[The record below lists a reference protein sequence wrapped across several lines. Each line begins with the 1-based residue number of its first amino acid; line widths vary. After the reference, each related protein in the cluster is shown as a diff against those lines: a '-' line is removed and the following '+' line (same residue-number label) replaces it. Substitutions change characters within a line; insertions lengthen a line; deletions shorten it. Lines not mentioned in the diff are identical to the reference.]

1 MRTLRKCKI
10 NFNKPLVLTI
20 NNLLKPLLSKPET
33 KLIQRKYETIL
44 SLKNARFLERL
55 NEENLF
61 LEATTHTWPH
71 TKPHMFRQK
80 INFSFEMGKR

>member
-1 MRTLRKCKI
+1 MLS
-10 NFNKPLVLTI
+10 I

-61 LEATTHTWPH
+61 FGSHDTYVATYEAIYVS
-71 TKPHMFRQK
+71 TK
-80 INFSFEMGKR
+80 N

>member
-1 MRTLRKCKI
+1 M
-10 NFNKPLVLTI
+10 LTI

-44 SLKNARFLERL
+44 TEGSLKAMTGPFEIFHER
-55 NEENLF
+55 F

-71 TKPHMFRQK
+71 TKPYMFLQK
-80 INFSFEMGKR
+80 IEL